1 MGRENKSIVSHR
13 HEIVWIRGWKK
24 LQISRAEGNRL
35 TKRSLLWLAA
45 FTTNN
50 WGSLFGVDGTII
62 WAKHNCAGSWNDGD
76 RSRELQEKLLDDDFV
91 LEGHGIVADTAFP
104 VSNDLLG
111 RIITPLKEG
120 DLERAHP
127 QAQQQLQ
134 LLSTAI
140 TSLRQACAWGVGS
153 IEKAWRQLLLPLPF
167 NPQTR
172 RRRLSNIFRL
182 WNYRVRTTKI
192 SQIGTYFDS

>member
-1 MGRENKSIVSHR
+1 M
-13 HEIVWIRGWKK
+13 
-24 LQISRAEGNRL
+24 
-35 TKRSLLWLAA
+35 
-45 FTTNN
+45 
-50 WGSLFGVDGTII
+50 
-62 WAKHNCAGSWNDGD
+62 
-76 RSRELQEKLLDDDFV
+76 SRELQEKLLDGDFV
-91 LEGHGIVADTAFP
+91 LDGHGIVADTAFP
-104 VSNDLLG
+104 VSKDLLG

-127 QAQQQLQ
+127 RAQQQLQ
-134 LLSTAI
+134 VISAAI
-140 TSLRQACAWGVGS
+140 TSLRQACEWGVGS

-192 SQIGTYFDS
+192 NQIRNCFNN